1 MTDTQPTEAD
11 IKAWYNRRYADRGR
25 DSMRTADAYPVFLDD
40 LRAQA
45 GRTLLDIACGTGYL
59 LLAGAKQGLKTF
71 GIDISEEAVKLA
83 RLVSPDSEVSVGK
96 GEDLR
101 FPDGTFDYITCIGSL
116 EHFLDMERGLA
127 EMKRVTKPD
136 ALLCI
141 LVPNSNFLYWKVSK
155 QHGTEQ
161 QDINEHLMSFR
172 QWRELFQRN
181 GLAVVRTRQDRW
193 PMKKIRPFAT
203 ANPLKIVKG
212 LVFKLVWSLLP
223 IHYAYQFVFVLKKSA
238 TTPD

>member
-1 MTDTQPTEAD
+1 MTNTQPTEQD
-11 IKAWYNRRYADRGR
+11 IKAWYNQRYASRGV

-40 LRAQA
+40 LRAES
-45 GRTLLDIACGTGYL
+45 GRSLLDIACGTGYL
-59 LLAGAKQGLKTF
+59 LAAADQRGLKTW
-71 GIDISEEAVKLA
+71 GVDISEEAVKLA
-83 RLVSPDSEVSVGK
+83 RQVSPRSTVAVGK

-101 FPDGTFDYITCIGSL
+101 FPDGQFDYITCIGSL

-127 EMKRVTKPD
+127 EMKRVTGPE

-141 LVPNSNFLYWKVSK
+141 LVPNSNFLYWKFAG

-172 QWRELFQRN
+172 EWRDFFERN

-193 PMKKIRPFAT
+193 PIRRLRPFAS

-212 LVFKLVWSLLP
+212 LVFKLVWTLLP
-223 IHYAYQFVFVLKKSA
+223 MHYAYQFVFVLRKSGPA
-238 TTPD
+238 RT